1 MKDIVSE
8 RAATILDLLEQIEAT
23 NQMVTLHKEDT
34 FMRDQYLYRKEVLIK
49 EFVQQ
54 LKAFNISPDDLA
66 A

>member
-1 MKDIVSE
+1 MKDLVSE

-23 NQMVTLHKEDT
+23 NQMITLHKEDT